1 MSLWSLAVIGALN
14 FYLPSLVII
23 ALVLSLAWT
32 SKIMRNVVNIS
43 VSRVVALYYLRG
55 MQSSTKFGFLRALT
69 RNLGSACLGS
79 LFVPAIEATKV
90 VARFLN
96 LVEGEDEFL
105 FCCARCCFRVMESI
119 FRYGNGWAY
128 VQIAAYGKG
137 FVAASQDTW
146 SLFKRLEM
154 EPIVDSDITSSICF
168 LSGVSIA
175 SICVIA
181 VSPWISQLYQ
191 NFTATLSLLT
201 FFIGYLLTR
210 IAMAL
215 PQACDLLQLPSSFL
229 FLPLVFLFFFVFF
242 FLLLLFFL
250 LLNLCHLSILV
261 AAPWWV
267 VETPQLKTRFAL
279 LQAVTWPGH
288 KVGTEVR
295 GCRNGVG
302 MVIVQFCNSLE

>member
-1 MSLWSLAVIGALN
+1 MLGAALFWMSLWSLAVVGALN

-23 ALVLSLAWT
+23 ALVLNLAWT
-32 SKIMRNVVNIS
+32 SEIMRNVVNIS

-55 MQSSTKFGFLRALT
+55 MQSSTKFGFLRAMI

-79 LFVPAIEATKV
+79 LFVPAIEATRV

-96 LVEGEDEFL
+96 LVKGEDEFL

-128 VQIAAYGKG
+128 VQIAAYGKSLL
-137 FVAASQDTW
+137 AAPQNTW

-154 EPIVDSDITSSICF
+154 EPIVDSDITSSICL

-175 SICVIA
+175 SISVIA
-181 VSPWISQLYQ
+181 VSAWTSQFYQ

-215 PQACDLLQLPSSFL
+215 PHACVSCYYVCYVENPDNKLFDTTIKDSLDMVKSGHHAAVATSPLPR
-229 FLPLVFLFFFVFF
+229 
-242 FLLLLFFL
+242 
-250 LLNLCHLSILV
+250 
-261 AAPWWV
+261 
-267 VETPQLKTRFAL
+267 RFA
-279 LQAVTWPGH
+279 
-288 KVGTEVR
+288 
-295 GCRNGVG
+295 
-302 MVIVQFCNSLE
+302 SD

>member
-1 MSLWSLAVIGALN
+1 MLGAALFWMSLWSLAVIGALN

-215 PQACDLLQLPSSFL
+215 PQACVS
-229 FLPLVFLFFFVFF
+229 
-242 FLLLLFFL
+242 
-250 LLNLCHLSILV
+250 C
-261 AAPWWV
+261 
-267 VETPQLKTRFAL
+267 
-279 LQAVTWPGH
+279 
-288 KVGTEVR
+288 
-295 GCRNGVG
+295 
-302 MVIVQFCNSLE
+302 